1 MSKDHMAH
9 ELDVHRRARHQRLT
23 PWRPG
28 IIKKPSVTLSREVK
42 WNAAAVMA
50 GHPGPPEVL
59 KAQRRQGRR
68 R

>member
-28 IIKKPSVTLSREVK
+28 IVKKATRDALQGGEVERSRCDGWPSRPS
-42 WNAAAVMA
+42 
-50 GHPGPPEVL
+50 
-59 KAQRRQGRR
+59 
-68 R
+68 